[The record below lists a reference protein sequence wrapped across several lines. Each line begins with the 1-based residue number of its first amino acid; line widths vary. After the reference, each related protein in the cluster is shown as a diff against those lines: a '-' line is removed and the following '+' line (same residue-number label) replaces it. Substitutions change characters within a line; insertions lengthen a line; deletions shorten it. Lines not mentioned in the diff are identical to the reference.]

1 MFAALLRLIWE
12 KAVTDDDKRT
22 ERQRRDAEVE
32 SRAATAYDDLFTHK
46 DRNDW
51 AKWMF
56 IADGLMVGRR
66 WALAKAGT
74 QEPVG
79 RGYNTA
85 FSQWMATRHWARD
98 LDKPT
103 RNHLF
108 WCADHRSEIE
118 AWRDELPPQERV
130 KKNHPSHMRRAY
142 LKAHPLL
149 ESEKGGESEAKKRK
163 EKPDDTALREELFQL
178 RGQLVAEKEEHRKT
192 TAQRDEAY
200 NNPLMVWQTNPQ
212 DAAIKPH
219 HDNEQRAQAVMRSLM
234 AEMPEDAA
242 VVAAGIAAKREGK
255 ASLHP
260 VDLMQMSIKAAR
272 VAGFLEGL
280 ADGGGPAMQEALADA
295 REVHGYLT
303 ALLEQN
309 PPTPEQ
315 VEIVDKVEE
324 IAERA
329 KSKRKR
335 GKKVDTAVAMQALES
350 VKLSETWDSDWRE
363 NAARFLASVNPLVPP
378 KGGRR
383 RLVRLDAAARE
394 TLIREGHDNNGYGHH
409 LFAEVSGKT
418 FLAFY
423 GDGRSPPLVFEV
435 EAYPGRQPRLLPT
448 YEAEREAVR
457 KALKDQWP
465 KEGAGE

>member
-130 KKNHPSHMRRAY
+130 KICSAAANPADGASVQRPRPPGS
-142 LKAHPLL
+142 KAHA
-149 ESEKGGESEAKKRK
+149 S
-163 EKPDDTALREELFQL
+163 
-178 RGQLVAEKEEHRKT
+178 
-192 TAQRDEAY
+192 
-200 NNPLMVWQTNPQ
+200 
-212 DAAIKPH
+212 
-219 HDNEQRAQAVMRSLM
+219 RSI
-234 AEMPEDAA
+234 
-242 VVAAGIAAKREGK
+242 G
-255 ASLHP
+255 SN
-260 VDLMQMSIKAAR
+260 
-272 VAGFLEGL
+272 GF
-280 ADGGGPAMQEALADA
+280 
-295 REVHGYLT
+295 
-303 ALLEQN
+303 
-309 PPTPEQ
+309 
-315 VEIVDKVEE
+315 
-324 IAERA
+324 
-329 KSKRKR
+329 
-335 GKKVDTAVAMQALES
+335 
-350 VKLSETWDSDWRE
+350 
-363 NAARFLASVNPLVPP
+363 
-378 KGGRR
+378 
-383 RLVRLDAAARE
+383 
-394 TLIREGHDNNGYGHH
+394 
-409 LFAEVSGKT
+409 
-418 FLAFY
+418 
-423 GDGRSPPLVFEV
+423 
-435 EAYPGRQPRLLPT
+435 
-448 YEAEREAVR
+448 
-457 KALKDQWP
+457 
-465 KEGAGE
+465 